1 MSKVSNKTRIKIQL
15 SRIEPILTVK
25 VERESDQRSLCFNK
39 NTYVEQVTNDSKSR
53 AKNDPVCNASLMRI
67 EWVILYESYF
77 SSQRFALQE
86 RV

>member
-15 SRIEPILTVK
+15 SRIEPISTVK

-53 AKNDPVCNASLMRI
+53 AKM
-67 EWVILYESYF
+67 ILS
-77 SSQRFALQE
+77 
-86 RV
+86 VMHH